1 MTLIPLHVI
10 GGAIGIVSGLVA
22 LYSLK
27 GAWLHRKSG
36 MLFVYAM
43 LVLSLSGAVI
53 AVGRPGAAMNIPAG
67 LVTAYLVITSLLTVH
82 PPSPGS
88 RRIERGTMLAAFALS
103 AGSVVAAMVSVARG
117 NPGFVVPLL
126 MFAALAL
133 SGGVGDRRVL
143 RAGGL
148 HGPARLKRHLWRMCV
163 ALSIAAGSF
172 FLGPVRRIP
181 EPLRLPVLKLIPLV
195 VLVTMAY
202 WLWRYRRRSNSRR
215 EAGVP
220 ALEAI

>member
-22 LYSLK
+22 LYSFK
-27 GAWLHRKSG
+27 GSWLHRKSG

-53 AVGRPGAAMNIPAG
+53 AVGRAGAAMNIPAG

-82 PPSPGS
+82 RPSSGS
-88 RRIERGTMLAAFALS
+88 RRIERSAMLAAFALS
-103 AGSVVAAMVSVARG
+103 AASVVAAMVSAAG
-117 NPGFVVPLL
+117 GHAGYVVPLL

-133 SGGVGDRRVL
+133 SGAVGDRRML

-148 HGPARLKRHLWRMCV
+148 QGTARLNGICGACASRCR
-163 ALSIAAGSF
+163 SR
-172 FLGPVRRIP
+172 P
-181 EPLRLPVLKLIPLV
+181 
-195 VLVTMAY
+195 
-202 WLWRYRRRSNSRR
+202 RRSFWDPSDAFPSRS
-215 EAGVP
+215 ACLP
-220 ALEAI
+220 

>member
-53 AVGRPGAAMNIPAG
+53 AVGREGAAMNIPAG

-82 PPSPGS
+82 PPSSGS
-88 RRIERGTMLAAFALS
+88 RRIERSAMLAAFALG
-103 AGSVVAAMVSVARG
+103 AASVVSAMVSAAG
-117 NPGFVVPLL
+117 GHAGFVVPLL

-133 SGGVGDRRVL
+133 SGGVGDRRML

-148 HGPARLKRHLWRMCV
+148 QGTARLKRHLWRMCV
-163 ALSIAAGSF
+163 ALSIAAASF

-181 EPLRLPVLKLIPLV
+181 EPLRLPALKLIPLV

-202 WLWRYRRRSNSRR
+202 WLWRYRRKPIARR
-215 EAGVP
+215 AAGVAAP
-220 ALEAI
+220 EAI